1 MLPCAN
7 ACRMCNCHQTELL
20 DQASKSVTPTLR
32 TKKEKLLQETAENKP
47 QTGVTFHWEE
57 TPARRNHTGKHHCW
71 LPEGKLAIFTSDEG
85 TGESRSAPCHTAP
98 RPTMGCFNCFYTAG
112 LGLKAVSLKSLFKH
126 REQAEIFQI
135 LDRTFCSFKEKE
147 SNMYFFLMELLDC
160 FQKEMVTVPLFW
172 GKIPENMSKRY
183 L

>member
-1 MLPCAN
+1 MLPFAN

-71 LPEGKLAIFTSDEG
+71 LPEGKLVIFTSDEG
-85 TGESRSAPCHTAP
+85 TGESRPSPCHTAP
-98 RPTMGCFNCFYTAG
+98 RPIMGSFNCFYTAG
-112 LGLKAVSLKSLFKH
+112 LGLKALCLWKVCLNTGNKQK
-126 REQAEIFQI
+126 
-135 LDRTFCSFKEKE
+135 
-147 SNMYFFLMELLDC
+147 YFRYWTEHS
-160 FQKEMVTVPLFW
+160 VPL
-172 GKIPENMSKRY
+172 KKRNQICISF
-183 L
+183 